1 MRRCRAWMRS
11 TQASGS
17 PTRTW
22 PPASAAGHRIDAAT
36 GLTPPVDEPPEAS
49 SRSVRA
55 VPAEL
60 VLTYRLEERIPL
72 DVGVPSPHIERWL
85 VSVLERRTGGDDRV
99 EIGYAHVLVFTLE
112 PGRDISELADVAS
125 GTWIDV
131 EPRLDRVW
139 LDPDRRGRGLGPIV
153 AAAAIARLGRG
164 CHLAACFPAPFE
176 GASGQ
181 PDDQARAVEAL
192 GRVWSKVGFRHWRD
206 GVWMLDLSTDDMQ
219 ATLAELVAARSRVDS
234 GP

>member
-1 MRRCRAWMRS
+1 RS
-11 TQASGS
+11 A
-17 PTRTW
+17 
-22 PPASAAGHRIDAAT
+22 
-36 GLTPPVDEPPEAS
+36 
-49 SRSVRA
+49 RA

-131 EPRLDRVW
+131 E
-139 LDPDRRGRGLGPIV
+139 
-153 AAAAIARLGRG
+153 
-164 CHLAACFPAPFE
+164 
-176 GASGQ
+176 
-181 PDDQARAVEAL
+181 AL

>member
-1 MRRCRAWMRS
+1 M
-11 TQASGS
+11 
-17 PTRTW
+17 
-22 PPASAAGHRIDAAT
+22 
-36 GLTPPVDEPPEAS
+36 
-49 SRSVRA
+49 
-55 VPAEL
+55 
-60 VLTYRLEERIPL
+60 
-72 DVGVPSPHIERWL
+72 
-85 VSVLERRTGGDDRV
+85 

-131 EPRLDRVW
+131 EPRPDAPPLSADLGDASGRTGHILLLDRVW